1 MSCPHKTAAFL
12 GLFKAPGKPY
22 RSSAFN
28 PCLEVGQFDSPLQAI
43 ALPLEHNHLRPVE
56 HPVYRRV
63 RQHRVDHYT
72 CRLLGLNYEDFTY
85 HRLSPPD
92 IPRTYLVFPLH
103 AKSRHPFTILLKFQ
117 DLKITLV
124 DAPHP
129 PHVKYITI
137 GPIVSSRELPDLLLA
152 RRYVLVKDTFT
163 YIRVADRRARH
174 FLFGAVNSYNRTS
187 GNTS

>member
-1 MSCPHKTAAFL
+1 MPPRFERKSGQIRR
-12 GLFKAPGKPY
+12 GLCQEVWNHRGKV
-22 RSSAFN
+22 N
-28 PCLEVGQFDSPLQAI
+28 
-43 ALPLEHNHLRPVE
+43 
-56 HPVYRRV
+56 
-63 RQHRVDHYT
+63 HYT

-187 GNTS
+187 GNTGLRRVSRLDQIKACASNKERTSYINF